1 MDRQTGSLLLGG
13 GDVVSDGRVRRT
25 DVRIVDGRISEI
37 GDLRASAGE
46 TSIDCSGLLVC
57 PGYIDL
63 QCNGAGGRDLT
74 ADPTSI
80 GHVAA
85 ELPQFGVTAFLPT
98 VVTSPAETRAKA
110 IAAQVAYD
118 ATVGARPLGLHF
130 EGPLLSAD
138 RAGAHDRRFLALP
151 PTEEVRS
158 WIESGAVRMVTLAP
172 EVTGAVEL
180 AETLSEAGVLVAAGH
195 TAMTPQDLSRATEG
209 GVRYATHLF
218 NAMTPLHHR
227 APGAVGAVLANEVVV
242 AGLICD
248 GLHVDPTAVR
258 IVRRA
263 LGPDRISLVSDASP
277 ALGTPFGTLGSGRR
291 QLVHD
296 ESGVRLTDGTLAGG
310 AVGLDA
316 AVRNYRRITGCSIPE
331 VVSSVTEV
339 PARLLGLATR
349 GRIAPGAEGDLTIVD
364 PELRV
369 ALTVV
374 GGRIA
379 WRS

>member
-13 GDVVSDGRVRRT
+13 GDVVSDGRLRRN
-25 DVRIVDGRISEI
+25 DVRVADGRISEI
-37 GDLRASAGE
+37 GDLRATTGD

-74 ADPTSI
+74 ADPASI
-80 GHVAA
+80 GQVAA
-85 ELPQFGVTAFLPT
+85 ELPRFGVTAFLPT

-110 IAAQVAYD
+110 IAAQVAHD
-118 ATVGARPLGLHF
+118 AAVGARPLGLHF
-130 EGPLLSAD
+130 EGPVLSAD

-151 PTEEVRS
+151 STEEVRS

-180 AETLSEAGVLVAAGH
+180 AKTLCEAGVLVAAGH
-195 TAMTPQDLSRATEG
+195 TAMTPQDLSRATDV

-227 APGAVGAVLANEVVV
+227 APGAVGAVLADEVVV

-277 ALGTPFGTLGSGRR
+277 ALGTPFGTLGSERR
-291 QLVHD
+291 LLVHD
-296 ESGVRLTDGTLAGG
+296 ESGVRLSDGTLAGG

-316 AVRNYRRITGCSIPE
+316 AVRNYRQITGCPIHE
-331 VVSSVTEV
+331 VVSAVTEV

-364 PELRV
+364 ADLRV
-369 ALTVV
+369 AFTVV